1 MNCTSC
7 SKLLLCLFI
16 IFFLNNFIK
25 MAFASDFIPRGYYVI
40 DLKNRIEW
48 LTCPVG
54 MRWNNNNCVDNPRKF
69 DLKDVPNV
77 IEQANEQLDGFWRLP
92 NRKELESLV
101 CHACKKIKIDL
112 TIFPNTPPEPF
123 WTGEKNYWQPKY
135 NWIVNFYNGNYFGRF
150 PSYKPNYV
158 RLVRDRN

>member
-7 SKLLLCLFI
+7 NKLLKS
-16 IFFLNNFIK
+16 IFFMFFINLLFK
-25 MAFASDFIPRGYYVI
+25 TAFASDFIPRGNYVI
-40 DLKNRIEW
+40 DLKNKIEW

-54 MRWNNNNCVDNPRKF
+54 MRWNNVTCIDNAKKF
-69 DLKDVPNV
+69 DLKDIPK
-77 IEQANEQLDGFWRLP
+77 IIKLANEQLNGSWRLP
-92 NRKELESLV
+92 NRQELESLV
-101 CHACKKIKIDL
+101 CRSCKKIKIDL
-112 TIFPNTPPEPF
+112 NIFPNTPPEPF

-135 NWIVNFYNGNYFGRF
+135 NWIVNFYNGNSFGRF